1 MGKKKPP
8 ASLARGYK
16 PRVSTAEVD
25 PLAKPGAPAADPVVA
40 DAVEA
45 PKKIPA
51 GLLLAVVGLT
61 LVAFLPALTNGFTHW
76 DDNVY
81 VTDNPLVASLT
92 WDHLKAIFTTSHYG
106 VYVPLTM
113 LSYSLEYALFGKN
126 PAAFHATN
134 VVLHVVNAGLV
145 FGLFFWLFGGNGLA
159 AFFAAAL
166 FSVHPLHVESVAW
179 IAERKDLLCAL
190 FFFLS
195 LLSFRRYG
203 ESGNRRFLRRSL
215 VLFLC
220 SLLSKPM
227 ALTLPF
233 VLLLMDHLASGRI
246 TRKALREKI
255 PFFALS
261 LVFVVIAVLANQP
274 GDTPPAAAALG
285 LPALVFQ
292 KAAVALFS
300 LAFYLLKILLPFKL
314 AAVYPYTEKIAGL
327 PPVLLYAAPV
337 VFAILAAAAVL
348 ALKRSKKVFFGL
360 GFFVLTL
367 VPILQLV
374 SLPGNTIVADRY
386 TYIPGL
392 GIAFLA
398 GLLLTGDFRAKLR
411 PAKVL
416 LPIALGA
423 VILALSVSTFG
434 RCRVWKDDRSLWT
447 DVLEKYPD
455 VAVAHDKLGLV
466 RAADGDQ
473 EAAIEEYSRAIAL
486 DGSYAGAYN
495 NRAVANG
502 RLKRYDQA
510 LADYE
515 KVIDLNPSYAD
526 AFYNL
531 GNLYHEIGRDESAV
545 EIYGRALEKTP
556 KSAPIYNNR
565 GLSYVALNELEK
577 ARADF
582 SKAVEID
589 PAFALPRINR
599 GLLLVQLG
607 RFDESFED
615 LNAAVAMNP
624 KIPNVYLARGLAFA
638 GKGDYDKAL
647 SDFDAV
653 LRLKPDDEEALNQR
667 VRLFLMKKDAKAALE
682 EIDRLQARG
691 FRIDPALVQWAE
703 KLKTGR

>member
-8 ASLARGYK
+8 A
-16 PRVSTAEVD
+16 
-25 PLAKPGAPAADPVVA
+25 
-40 DAVEA
+40 AVEA

-76 DDNVY
+76 DDDVY

-166 FSVHPLHVESVAW
+166 FSVHPLRVESVAW

-246 TRKALREKI
+246 THKALREKI

-274 GDTPPAAAALG
+274 GDTPPAAAPG
-285 LPALVFQ
+285 LLALVFQ
-292 KAAVALFS
+292 KTAVALFS

-337 VFAILAAAAVL
+337 VFAVLAAAAVL

-392 GIAFLA
+392 GITFLA
-398 GLLLTGDFRAKLR
+398 GLLLAGDFRAKLR

-473 EAAIEEYSRAIAL
+473 ETAIEEYSRAIAL

-624 KIPNVYLARGLAFA
+624 RIPNVYLARGLAFA